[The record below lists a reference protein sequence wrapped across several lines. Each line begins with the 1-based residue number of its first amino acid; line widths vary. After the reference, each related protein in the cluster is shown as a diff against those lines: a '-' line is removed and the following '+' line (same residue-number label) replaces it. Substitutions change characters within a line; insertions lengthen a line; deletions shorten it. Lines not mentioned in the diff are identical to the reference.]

1 MLQRILLVALLLS
14 ALGVGVV
21 SAQDGITVT
30 WWTEVNSMPSNVQ
43 EVFVDAFNAA
53 HPDITLE
60 LIGQESLNETL
71 RTAVQAGEAPDL
83 LQTPGAS
90 FIAEFVDAGLVEP
103 LEDAAAELG
112 WSDKL
117 LDWAYQSGQ
126 LGGVLYSIPLTY
138 ESLVLFYNKT
148 VFDDNGW
155 SPPTNIDEFNGIAA
169 AAEDIGI
176 FPLAYGNATWQP
188 SNEHLM
194 GMYLNA
200 FAGREN
206 VYKALVGEIPWTDE
220 SIAGATDLL
229 RGHIADNGWF
239 SGSLEN
245 YFANGGDDWR
255 VELASGD
262 AAMVLSGTWN
272 FRSIGGFFEEVGQ
285 EWDWAPIPPMSDMA
299 GEYGYELA
307 TGSTVS
313 VNAQSP
319 NVDAAI
325 KVLDFLISDPALVL
339 QLAANVGFGEWVVPV
354 HFAPEDFPE
363 GTDGRVSRFFADFA
377 AVTGAG
383 RIGYTTWTFWPADPN
398 VHLWEAV
405 ENVWWGDISVEEYLE
420 EHERLW
426 QIERD
431 AGNVLPVP
439 APAMGGY

>member
-1 MLQRILLVALLLS
+1 MFRRVLVVTLLLA

-21 SAQDGITVT
+21 GAQDGVTIT
-30 WWTEVNSMPSNVQ
+30 WWTQSAAMPSNIQAVL
-43 EVFVDAFNAA
+43 VDAFNAA

-60 LIGQESLNETL
+60 MTPQENLNETL
-71 RTAVQAGEAPDL
+71 RVAIQAGEAPDL
-83 LQTPGAS
+83 LVTPGAS

-103 LEDAAAELG
+103 LDDAAAELG
-112 WSDKL
+112 WADKI

-148 VFDDNGW
+148 VFEENGW
-155 SPPTNIDEFNGIAA
+155 TPPTNIDEFNAIAA

-176 FPLAYGNATWQP
+176 FPLTYGNATWQP

-206 VYKALVGEIPWTDE
+206 VYKALVGEIPWTHE

-229 RGHIADNGWF
+229 RQHLVDDVWY
-239 SGSLEN
+239 SGGLEN
-245 YFANGGDDWR
+245 YFANGGDDIR
-255 VELASGD
+255 VELATGD
-262 AAMVLSGTWN
+262 AAMMLSGTWN
-272 FRSIGGFFEEVGQ
+272 FRGIGQFFEEAGT
-285 EWDWAPIPPMSDMA
+285 EWDWVPIPPMSDMA

-307 TGSTVS
+307 TGTTVS

-319 NVDAAI
+319 NKDAAI
-325 KVLDFLISDPALVL
+325 KALDFLISDPALVL
-339 QLAANVGFGEWVVPV
+339 QLAADVGFGEWVVPV
-354 HFAPEDFPE
+354 HFGVDDFPE
-363 GTDGRVSRFFADFA
+363 GTDERVVRFFSDFA
-377 AVTGAG
+377 AVTGEG
-383 RIGYTTWTFWPADPN
+383 RIGYTTWTFWPNDPN

-431 AGNVLPVP
+431 SGNLLPVP
-439 APAMGGY
+439 APAMGGM

>member
-1 MLQRILLVALLLS
+1 MLKRVFLLALLLS

-21 SAQDGITVT
+21 SAQDGVTVT
-30 WWTEVNSMPSNVQ
+30 WWTSTNQMPSNVQ
-43 EVFVDAFNAA
+43 EVFVDAFNSA
-53 HPDITLE
+53 HPGITLD
-60 LIGQESLNETL
+60 LVGQEDINVTL
-71 RTAVQAGEAPDL
+71 RTAIQAGEAPDL
-83 LQTPGAS
+83 LQTPGAA
-90 FIAEFVDAGLVEP
+90 FIAEFVDANLVEP
-103 LEDAAAELG
+103 LDDAAAELG

-148 VFDDNGW
+148 VFEENGW
-155 SPPTNIDEFNGIAA
+155 EPPTNIDEFNAIAA

-176 FPLAYGNATWQP
+176 FPLTYGNATWQP

-229 RGHIADNGWF
+229 REHIADKAWF
-239 SGSLEN
+239 SGGLEN
-245 YFANGGDDWR
+245 YFANGGDDIR
-255 VELASGD
+255 VELAAGD
-262 AAMVLSGTWN
+262 AAMMLSGTWN
-272 FRSIGGFFEEVGQ
+272 FRGIGQFFDEVGS
-285 EWDWAPIPPMSDMA
+285 EWDWVPIPPMSDMA

-325 KVLDFLISDPALVL
+325 KVLDFLISDPAMVL
-339 QLAANVGFGEWVVPV
+339 ELAADVGFGEWVVPV
-354 HFAPEDFPE
+354 HFTPEDFPE
-363 GTDGRVSRFFADFA
+363 GTDERVARFFADFA

-383 RIGYTTWTFWPADPN
+383 RIGYTTWTFWPAAPN
-398 VHLWEAV
+398 VHLWEGI
-405 ENVWWGDISVEEYLE
+405 ENVWWGDISVDDYLA
-420 EHERLW
+420 EHEALW
-426 QIERD
+426 QIERE
-431 AGNVLPVP
+431 AGNLLPVP
-439 APAMGGY
+439 APAM

>member
-1 MLQRILLVALLLS
+1 MFRRVLVVALLLS
-14 ALGVGVV
+14 TLGVGAA
-21 SAQDGITVT
+21 SAQDGVTIT
-30 WWTEVNSMPSNVQ
+30 WWTQSAAMPSNIQ
-43 EVFVDAFNAA
+43 EVLVDAFNAA

-60 LIGQESLNETL
+60 MTPQENLNETL
-71 RTAVQAGEAPDL
+71 RVAIQAGEAPDL
-83 LQTPGAS
+83 LVTPGAS

-103 LEDAAAELG
+103 LDDAAAELG
-112 WSDKL
+112 WADKI

-148 VFDDNGW
+148 VFEENGW
-155 SPPTNIDEFNGIAA
+155 TPPTNIDEFNAIAA

-176 FPLAYGNATWQP
+176 FPLTYGNATWQP

-206 VYKALVGEIPWTDE
+206 VYKALVGEIPWTHE

-229 RGHIADNGWF
+229 RQHLVDDVWY
-239 SGSLEN
+239 SGGLEN
-245 YFANGGDDWR
+245 YFANGGDDIR
-255 VELASGD
+255 VELATGD
-262 AAMVLSGTWN
+262 AAMMLSGTWN
-272 FRSIGGFFEEVGQ
+272 FRGIGQFFEEAGT
-285 EWDWAPIPPMSDMA
+285 EWDWTPIPPMSDMA

-307 TGSTVS
+307 TGTTVS

-319 NVDAAI
+319 NKDAAI
-325 KVLDFLISDPALVL
+325 KALDFLISDPSLVL
-339 QLAANVGFGEWVVPV
+339 QLAADVGFGEWVVPV
-354 HFAPEDFPE
+354 HFGVDDFPE
-363 GTDGRVSRFFADFA
+363 GTDERVVRFFSDFA
-377 AVTGAG
+377 AVTGEG
-383 RIGYTTWTFWPADPN
+383 RIGYTTWTFWPNDPN

-426 QIERD
+426 QIERE
-431 AGNVLPVP
+431 AGNLLPVP
-439 APAMGGY
+439 APAMGGM